1 MLEPHPLADIFPMM
15 HEKEFDE
22 LAEDIKV
29 NGLREEIAVYEGK
42 ILDGRNRYKA
52 CLAVGVEPRTRK
64 FLGDDPATT
73 VMSLNVHRRHLSKSQ
88 LAVVALDLIPACEKE
103 AKMRMSKGGRKTPKQ
118 GVEKIPHLPRPP
130 RTREIVGEKLGV
142 NDRYIQDAKKLT
154 PETKKLVKDG
164 AVSLPQGMR
173 MDGVKAPRKPGPDK
187 KKRAASNTKVA
198 DAVQTLAQCIT
209 SGEDVYKTATAKQR
223 AQIDDNI
230 RHAYN
235 LVAQL
240 KEQVKL

>member
-29 NGLREEIAVYEGK
+29 NGLREEISVYEGK

-64 FLGDDPATT
+64 FMGDDPATT

-103 AKMRMSKGGRKTPKQ
+103 AKMRMKEGQVQSNL
-118 GVEKIPHLPRPP
+118 GVEKIPHPKRAPK
-130 RTREIVGEKLGV
+130 TREIVGEKLGV

-164 AVSLPQGMR
+164 AVSLPQGLR
-173 MDGVKAPRKPGPDK
+173 MDGAKAPRKPGPDK